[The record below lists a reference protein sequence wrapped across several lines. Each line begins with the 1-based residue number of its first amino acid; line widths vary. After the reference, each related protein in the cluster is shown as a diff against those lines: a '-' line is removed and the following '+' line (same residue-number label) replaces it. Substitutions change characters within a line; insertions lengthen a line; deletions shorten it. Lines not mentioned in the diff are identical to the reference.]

1 MLLRIMETD
10 LALLLACMPTVEQC
24 STGGSVGTST
34 CAESTQRRAVQTLPK
49 PSVYLFIQPALPH
62 ICRFPVNFEREMP
75 FFFTTKREALKDISA
90 G

>member
-24 STGGSVGTST
+24 SREGSVGTST

-49 PSVYLFIQPALPH
+49 PSVYLFIHPALPH
-62 ICRFPVNFEREMP
+62 ICRFAVNFERKMP
-75 FFFTTKREALKDISA
+75 TKREALKDISA